1 MNKEIQKLYLEG
13 ANCVEISE
21 KLNINYDIVNKF
33 VKENNLRTQR
43 DNLLLD
49 KIISLI
55 NLNKTIKEISFE
67 LKISK
72 NSIYNILNKKN
83 IQKQKKRHFQKID
96 ETKEKEIIEL
106 LKTSSLTLS
115 EISSKY
121 SISRQRV
128 FSIQKSKNIN
138 RKN

>member
-13 ANCVEISE
+13 ANCVEISN
-21 KLNINYDIVNKF
+21 KLNINYGLVQKF
-33 VKENNLRTQR
+33 VKENKLRIQR
-43 DNLLLD
+43 ENLLLD
-49 KIISLI
+49 KIISLL
-55 NLNKTIKEISFE
+55 NSNKTIKEISLE
-67 LKISK
+67 LQISK
-72 NSIYNILNKKN
+72 NTIYNILNKKN

-128 FSIQKSKNIN
+128 FSIKKSKNIN

>member
-13 ANCVEISE
+13 ANCVEISQ

-33 VKENNLRTQR
+33 VKENNLRTKR

-138 RKN
+138 RKK

>member
-13 ANCVEISE
+13 ANCVEISN
-21 KLNINYDIVNKF
+21 KLNINYGLVQKF
-33 VKENNLRTQR
+33 VKENKLRIQR
-43 DNLLLD
+43 ENLLLD
-49 KIISLI
+49 KIISLL
-55 NLNKTIKEISFE
+55 NSNKTIKEISLE
-67 LKISK
+67 LQISK
-72 NSIYNILNKKN
+72 NTIYNILNKKN

-96 ETKEKEIIEL
+96 EKKEKEIIEL

>member
-13 ANCVEISE
+13 ANCVEISQ

-72 NSIYNILNKKN
+72 NSIYNIINKKN
-83 IQKQKKRHFQKID
+83 IQKQKKRYFQKID

-106 LKTSSLTLS
+106 LKTSSLPLS
-115 EISSKY
+115 EISKKY
-121 SISRQRV
+121 NISRQRV
-128 FSIQKSKNIN
+128 FAIQKSKNIK
-138 RKN
+138 RKI

>member
-13 ANCVEISE
+13 ANCVEISN
-21 KLNINYDIVNKF
+21 KLNINYGLVQKF
-33 VKENNLRTQR
+33 VKENKLRIQR
-43 DNLLLD
+43 ENLLLD
-49 KIISLI
+49 KIISLL
-55 NLNKTIKEISFE
+55 NTNKTIKEISLE
-67 LKISK
+67 LQISK
-72 NSIYNILNKKN
+72 NTIYNILNKKN

>member
-55 NLNKTIKEISFE
+55 KLNKTIKEISFE

-72 NSIYNILNKKN
+72 NTIYNILNKKN

-106 LKTSSLTLS
+106 LKTSSLPLS
-115 EISSKY
+115 EISKKY

-128 FSIQKSKNIN
+128 FAIQKSKNIK
-138 RKN
+138 RKI

>member
-55 NLNKTIKEISFE
+55 KLNKTIKEISFE

-72 NSIYNILNKKN
+72 NTIYNILNKKN

>member
-13 ANCVEISE
+13 SNCVEISQ

-72 NSIYNILNKKN
+72 NSIYNIINKKN

-106 LKTSSLTLS
+106 LKTSSLPLS
-115 EISSKY
+115 EISKKY

-128 FSIQKSKNIN
+128 FAIQKSKNIK
-138 RKN
+138 RKI

>member
-13 ANCVEISE
+13 ANCVEISQ

-72 NSIYNILNKKN
+72 NSIYNIINKKN

-106 LKTSSLTLS
+106 LKTSSLPLS
-115 EISSKY
+115 EISKKY

-128 FSIQKSKNIN
+128 FAIQKSKNIK
-138 RKN
+138 RKI

>member
-72 NSIYNILNKKN
+72 NTIYNILNKKN

-106 LKTSSLTLS
+106 LKTSSLPLS
-115 EISSKY
+115 EISKKY

-128 FSIQKSKNIN
+128 FAIQKSKNIK
-138 RKN
+138 RKI